1 MALLV
6 RGKKVVEMAQV
17 RSLKI
22 QSRERTGTG
31 GARATRRAGLIPG
44 VLYGG
49 KDKPTAIAIETREL
63 EKAIT
68 GGGRFTSSL
77 FEIELSGATTRVV
90 PRAVQFDP
98 VTDRPVHFDLFRLEA
113 GGKVSLFIPVRF
125 INQDASPGIKRG
137 GVLNIVRHEV
147 ELICSTDSIPTE
159 LVGDLT
165 GLAINDSLH
174 ISAFKLPE
182 GVVPSIHGRDFTVA
196 TISAPS
202 VMTIEEEGAAAVE
215 GEGIEGAVAAAP
227 AAAGAKGAAA
237 PAAGAKAAPAAKA
250 AAAPKKK

>member
-1 MALLV
+1 M
-6 RGKKVVEMAQV
+6 GVEMAQV

-49 KDKPTAIAIETREL
+49 KDKPAAIAIETREL
-63 EKAIT
+63 EKAIA

-77 FEIELSGATTRVV
+77 FEIDLSGAKTRVV

-98 VTDRPVHFDLFRLEA
+98 VTDRPVHFDLLRLEA
-113 GGKVSLFIPVRF
+113 GAKVSLFIPVRF
-125 INQDASPGIKRG
+125 VNQDASPGIKRG

-147 ELICSTDSIPTE
+147 ELICPTDSIPTE

-165 GLAINDSLH
+165 GLNINDSLH

-182 GVVPSIHGRDFTVA
+182 GVVPAIQNRDFTVA
-196 TISAPS
+196 TIAAPS
-202 VMTIEEEGAAAVE
+202 LMTVEEEGAAVGVE
-215 GEGIEGAVAAAP
+215 GEAAEGEAA
-227 AAAGAKGAAA
+227 
-237 PAAGAKAAPAAKA
+237 AAPAAKA
-250 AAAPKKK
+250 AAAPAAAAPAKKK